1 MTTANA
7 TPAPAKAPAPK
18 KDAKGNGVL
27 STLANNSKQYGIVGA
42 LIVIVLVFQ
51 FLTNGVLLKPNSF
64 VSLIQQNAYVIILAI
79 GMVMVIIATHID
91 LSVGSI
97 VAFVGGVC
105 AILME
110 RQGVNWMLAILISLL
125 VGLVIGCW
133 QGFWV
138 AYVGIPGFITTLA
151 GMLIFRGLATV
162 IVGESVPVT
171 SPEFRGIAR
180 NYLPN
185 ILGWWGP
192 FDGLTIVVGIIC
204 IALYAWSL
212 LRRRAK
218 VAKAGLNPEP
228 MALTVTKIV
237 IATLLIGFVTY
248 LLALSGNATQGGIP
262 IMLVILAV
270 LVFIYNFILTKTVFG
285 RHVYAEG
292 GNRKAAILSGINT
305 KRVDF
310 TLFVHMGFLSAVA
323 AVCVLSR
330 LASATA
336 QAGMEFEMDA
346 IAACFIGGTAV
357 TGGVGTIPGAV
368 VGALV
373 MGVINQGLSI
383 MGVDTA
389 IVKTIKGLVL
399 LGAVAVDIMTKRKKS

>member
-1 MTTANA
+1 MSAATA
-7 TPAPAKAPAPK
+7 TPAK
-18 KDAKGNGVL
+18 KEEKTGLLATV
-27 STLANNSKQYGIVGA
+27 ANNARQYGIVGA
-42 LIVIVLVFQ
+42 LLVIVVAFEV
-51 FLTNGVLLKPNSF
+51 LTGGVLLKPNSF

-91 LSVGSI
+91 LSVGSL
-97 VAFVGGVC
+97 VAFIGGVC
-105 AILME
+105 ALLME
-110 RQGVNWMLAILISLL
+110 RAGVNWMLAIVIALV
-125 VGLVIGCW
+125 VGLIVGVW

-138 AYVGIPGFITTLA
+138 AVIGIPGFISTLA

-162 IVGESVPVT
+162 IVGESVPIT
-171 SPEFRGIAR
+171 SLEFRGIAR

-192 FDGLTIVVGIIC
+192 FDGLTIVLGILCIVGF
-204 IALYAWSL
+204 AWSQ
-212 LRRRAK
+212 LRKRAR
-218 VAKAGLNPEP
+218 VMTAGGGAGWGGGGEP
-228 MALTVTKIV
+228 MSLTVLKIV
-237 IATLLIGFVTY
+237 LVAVVIAFVTY
-248 LLALSGNATQGGIP
+248 LLASSGNADQGGTP
-262 IMLVILAV
+262 IMLVIVGV

-285 RHVYAEG
+285 RHVYAVG

-305 KRVDF
+305 RRVDF
-310 TLFVHMGFLSAVA
+310 LLFVHMGFLSAVA
-323 AVCVLSR
+323 AVCMLSR

-357 TGGVGTIPGAV
+357 TGGIGTIPGAV
-368 VGALV
+368 IGAFV

-389 IVKTIKGLVL
+389 VVKTIKGLVL
-399 LGAVAVDIMTKRKKS
+399 LLAVAVDIMSKRKKS

>member
-248 LLALSGNATQGGIP
+248 LLALSGNATQGDIP

-285 RHVYAEG
+285 RHVYAVG

>member
-1 MTTANA
+1 MSTVNA
-7 TPAPAKAPAPK
+7 APAEK
-18 KDAKGNGVL
+18 KSAGL
-27 STLANNSKQYGIVGA
+27 LATLANNSKQYGIVGA
-42 LIVIVLVFQ
+42 LVVIVLVFE
-51 FLTNGVLLKPNSF
+51 FLTKGVLLKPNSF

-110 RQGVNWMLAILISLL
+110 RQGVSWMLAILISLV
-125 VGLVIGCW
+125 VGLIIGCW

-162 IVGESVPVT
+162 IVGESVPIT

-180 NYLPN
+180 NYLPQL
-185 ILGWWGP
+185 LGWWGP
-192 FDGLTIVVGIIC
+192 FDGLTIVVGIAC
-204 IALYAWSL
+204 IALFAWSQ
-212 LRRRAK
+212 LRRRGK
-218 VAKAGLNPEP
+218 VAKAGLTPEP

-248 LLALSGNATQGGIP
+248 LLALSGNADQGGIP

-270 LVFIYNFILTKTVFG
+270 LVFAYNFILTRTVFG
-285 RHVYAEG
+285 RHVYAVG

-310 TLFVHMGFLSAVA
+310 TLFVHMGFLSAIA

-330 LASATA
+330 LSSATA

-389 IVKTIKGLVL
+389 VVKTIKGLVL
-399 LGAVAVDIMTKRKKS
+399 LGAVAVDILSKRKKS

>member
-1 MTTANA
+1 MSTVNA
-7 TPAPAKAPAPK
+7 APAKK
-18 KDAKGNGVL
+18 KSDGVL
-27 STLANNSKQYGIVGA
+27 ATLANNSKQYGIVGA
-42 LIVIVLVFQ
+42 LVVIVLVFE
-51 FLTNGVLLKPNSF
+51 FLTKGVLLKPNSF

-110 RQGVNWMLAILISLL
+110 RQGVNWMLAILISLV
-125 VGLVIGCW
+125 VGLIIGCW

-162 IVGESVPVT
+162 IVGESVPIT

-180 NYLPN
+180 NYLPQL
-185 ILGWWGP
+185 LGWWGP
-192 FDGLTIVVGIIC
+192 FDGLTIVVGIAC
-204 IALYAWSL
+204 IALFAWSQ
-212 LRRRAK
+212 LRRRGK
-218 VAKAGLNPEP
+218 VAKAGLTPEP

-248 LLALSGNATQGGIP
+248 LLALSGNADQGGIP
-262 IMLVILAV
+262 IMLVILGV
-270 LVFIYNFILTKTVFG
+270 LVFVYNFILNRTVFG
-285 RHVYAEG
+285 RHVYAVG

-310 TLFVHMGFLSAVA
+310 TLFVHMGFLSAIA

-330 LASATA
+330 LSSATA

-389 IVKTIKGLVL
+389 VVKTIKGLVL
-399 LGAVAVDIMTKRKKS
+399 LGAVAVDILSKRKKS

>member
-1 MTTANA
+1 MSTVNA
-7 TPAPAKAPAPK
+7 APAEK
-18 KDAKGNGVL
+18 KSAGL
-27 STLANNSKQYGIVGA
+27 LATLANNSKQYGIVGA
-42 LIVIVLVFQ
+42 LVVIVLVFE
-51 FLTNGVLLKPNSF
+51 FLTKGVLLKPNSF

-110 RQGVNWMLAILISLL
+110 RQGVNWMLAILISLV
-125 VGLVIGCW
+125 VGLIIGCW

-162 IVGESVPVT
+162 IVGESVPIT

-180 NYLPN
+180 NYLPQL
-185 ILGWWGP
+185 LGWWGP
-192 FDGLTIVVGIIC
+192 FDGLTIVVGIAC
-204 IALYAWSL
+204 IALFAWSQ
-212 LRRRAK
+212 LRRRGK
-218 VAKAGLNPEP
+218 VAKAGLTPEP

-248 LLALSGNATQGGIP
+248 LLALSGNADQGGIP
-262 IMLVILAV
+262 IMLVILGV
-270 LVFIYNFILTKTVFG
+270 LVFVYNFILTRTVFG
-285 RHVYAEG
+285 RHVYAVG
-292 GNRKAAILSGINT
+292 GDRKAAILSGINT

-310 TLFVHMGFLSAVA
+310 TLFVHMGFLSAIA

-330 LASATA
+330 LSSATA

-389 IVKTIKGLVL
+389 VVKTIKGLVL
-399 LGAVAVDIMTKRKKS
+399 LGAVAVDILSKRKKS

>member
-1 MTTANA
+1 MSSATL
-7 TPAPAKAPAPK
+7 TPAK
-18 KDAKGNGVL
+18 KNNQASGVL
-27 STLANNSKQYGIVGA
+27 STMANNARQYGIVGA
-42 LIVIVLVFQ
+42 LLVIVIVFEI
-51 FLTNGVLLKPNSF
+51 LTKGVLLKPNSF

-91 LSVGSI
+91 LSVGSL
-97 VAFVGGVC
+97 VAFIGGVC
-105 AILME
+105 ALLME
-110 RQGVNWMLAILISLL
+110 RQGMNWVLAIVVSLIVGLL
-125 VGLVIGCW
+125 VGVW

-162 IVGESVPVT
+162 IVGESVPIT
-171 SPEFRGIAR
+171 SDAFRGIAR

-185 ILGWWGP
+185 IFGFWGP
-192 FDGLTIVVGIIC
+192 LDGLTVVVGLIC
-204 IALYAWSL
+204 ILAFAWSQIMK
-212 LRRRAK
+212 RRRVEK
-218 VAKAGLNPEP
+218 VGLVAEP
-228 MALTVTKIV
+228 MSMTVMKIV
-237 IATLLIGFVTY
+237 IAAVVISFVTY
-248 LLALSGNATQGGIP
+248 LLASSGNQDQGGIP
-262 IMLVILAV
+262 VMLVIVSILV
-270 LVFIYNFILTKTVFG
+270 LIYNFILTKTVFG
-285 RHVYAEG
+285 RHVYAVG

-305 KRVDF
+305 RRVDF

-323 AVCVLSR
+323 AICMLSR

-357 TGGVGTIPGAV
+357 TGGIGTIPGAV
-368 VGALV
+368 VGAFV

-399 LGAVAVDIMTKRKKS
+399 LLAVAVDIMSKRKKS

>member
-1 MTTANA
+1 MSTVNA
-7 TPAPAKAPAPK
+7 APAEK
-18 KDAKGNGVL
+18 KSAGL
-27 STLANNSKQYGIVGA
+27 LATLANNSKQYGIVGA
-42 LIVIVLVFQ
+42 LVVIVLVFE
-51 FLTNGVLLKPNSF
+51 FLTKGVLLKPNSF

-110 RQGVNWMLAILISLL
+110 RQGVNWMLAILISLI
-125 VGLVIGCW
+125 VGLIIGCW

-162 IVGESVPVT
+162 IVGESVPIT

-180 NYLPN
+180 NYLPQL
-185 ILGWWGP
+185 LGWWGP
-192 FDGLTIVVGIIC
+192 FDGLTIVVGIAC
-204 IALYAWSL
+204 IALFAWSQ
-212 LRRRAK
+212 LRRRGK
-218 VAKAGLNPEP
+218 VAKAGLTPEP
-228 MALTVTKIV
+228 MALTVIKIV

-248 LLALSGNATQGGIP
+248 LLALSGNADQGGIP
-262 IMLVILAV
+262 IMLVILGV
-270 LVFIYNFILTKTVFG
+270 LVFVYNFILTRTVFG
-285 RHVYAEG
+285 RHVYAVG

-310 TLFVHMGFLSAVA
+310 TLFVHMGFLSAIA

-330 LASATA
+330 LSSATA

-389 IVKTIKGLVL
+389 VVKTIKGLVL
-399 LGAVAVDIMTKRKKS
+399 LGAVAVDILSKRKKS

>member
-1 MTTANA
+1 MSTVNA
-7 TPAPAKAPAPK
+7 APAEK
-18 KDAKGNGVL
+18 KSAGL
-27 STLANNSKQYGIVGA
+27 LATLANNSKQYGIVGA
-42 LIVIVLVFQ
+42 LVVIVLVFE
-51 FLTNGVLLKPNSF
+51 FLTKGVLLKPNSF

-110 RQGVNWMLAILISLL
+110 RQGVNSMLAILISLV
-125 VGLVIGCW
+125 VGLIIGCW

-162 IVGESVPVT
+162 IVGESVPIT

-180 NYLPN
+180 NYLPQL
-185 ILGWWGP
+185 LGWWGP
-192 FDGLTIVVGIIC
+192 FDGLTIVVGIAC
-204 IALYAWSL
+204 IALFAWSQ
-212 LRRRAK
+212 LRRRGK
-218 VAKAGLNPEP
+218 VAKAGLTPEP

-248 LLALSGNATQGGIP
+248 LLALSGNADQGGIP
-262 IMLVILAV
+262 IMLVILGV
-270 LVFIYNFILTKTVFG
+270 LVFVYNFILTRTVFG
-285 RHVYAEG
+285 RHVYAVG

-310 TLFVHMGFLSAVA
+310 TLFVHMGFLSAIA

-330 LASATA
+330 LSSATA

-389 IVKTIKGLVL
+389 VVKTIKGLVL
-399 LGAVAVDIMTKRKKS
+399 LGAVAVDILSKRKKS

>member
-1 MTTANA
+1 MSTVNA
-7 TPAPAKAPAPK
+7 APAEK
-18 KDAKGNGVL
+18 KSAGL
-27 STLANNSKQYGIVGA
+27 LATLANNSKQYGIVGA
-42 LIVIVLVFQ
+42 LVVIVLVFE
-51 FLTNGVLLKPNSF
+51 FLTKGVLLKPNSF

-110 RQGVNWMLAILISLL
+110 RQGVNWMLAILISLV
-125 VGLVIGCW
+125 VGLIIGCW

-162 IVGESVPVT
+162 IVGESVPIT

-180 NYLPN
+180 NYLPQL
-185 ILGWWGP
+185 LGWWGP
-192 FDGLTIVVGIIC
+192 FDGLTIVVGIAC
-204 IALYAWSL
+204 IALFAWNQL
-212 LRRRAK
+212 HRRGK
-218 VAKAGLNPEP
+218 VAKAGLTPEP

-248 LLALSGNATQGGIP
+248 LLALSGNADQGGIP
-262 IMLVILAV
+262 IMLVILGV
-270 LVFIYNFILTKTVFG
+270 LVFVYNFILTRTVFG
-285 RHVYAEG
+285 RHVYAVG

-310 TLFVHMGFLSAVA
+310 TLFVHMGFLSAIA

-330 LASATA
+330 LSSATA

-389 IVKTIKGLVL
+389 VVKTIKGLVL
-399 LGAVAVDIMTKRKKS
+399 LGAVAVDILSKRKKS

>member
-1 MTTANA
+1 MSTVNA
-7 TPAPAKAPAPK
+7 APAEK
-18 KDAKGNGVL
+18 KSAGL
-27 STLANNSKQYGIVGA
+27 LATLANNSKQYGIVGA
-42 LIVIVLVFQ
+42 LVVIVLVFE
-51 FLTNGVLLKPNSF
+51 FLTKGVLLKPNSF

-110 RQGVNWMLAILISLL
+110 RQGVNWMLAILISLV
-125 VGLVIGCW
+125 VGLIIGCW

-162 IVGESVPVT
+162 IVGESVPIT

-180 NYLPN
+180 NYLPQL
-185 ILGWWGP
+185 LGWWGP
-192 FDGLTIVVGIIC
+192 FDGLTIVVGIAC
-204 IALYAWSL
+204 IALFAWSQ
-212 LRRRAK
+212 LRRRGK
-218 VAKAGLNPEP
+218 VAKAGLTPEP
-228 MALTVTKIV
+228 MALTVTKIA

-248 LLALSGNATQGGIP
+248 LLALSGNADQGGIP
-262 IMLVILAV
+262 IMLVILGV
-270 LVFIYNFILTKTVFG
+270 LVFVYNFILTRTVFG
-285 RHVYAEG
+285 RHVYAVG

-310 TLFVHMGFLSAVA
+310 TLFVHMGFLSAIA

-330 LASATA
+330 LSSATA

-389 IVKTIKGLVL
+389 VVKTIKGLVL
-399 LGAVAVDIMTKRKKS
+399 LGAVAVDILSKRKKS

>member
-1 MTTANA
+1 MSTVNA
-7 TPAPAKAPAPK
+7 APAEK
-18 KDAKGNGVL
+18 KSAGL
-27 STLANNSKQYGIVGA
+27 LATLANNSKQYGIVGA
-42 LIVIVLVFQ
+42 LVVIVLVFE
-51 FLTNGVLLKPNSF
+51 FLTKGVLLKPNSF

-79 GMVMVIIATHID
+79 GMVMVISATHID

-110 RQGVNWMLAILISLL
+110 RQGVNWMLAILISLV
-125 VGLVIGCW
+125 VGLIIGCW

-162 IVGESVPVT
+162 IIGESVPIT

-180 NYLPN
+180 NYLPQL
-185 ILGWWGP
+185 LGWWGP
-192 FDGLTIVVGIIC
+192 FDGLTIVVGIAC
-204 IALYAWSL
+204 IALFAWSQ
-212 LRRRAK
+212 LRRRGK
-218 VAKAGLNPEP
+218 VAKAGLTPEP

-248 LLALSGNATQGGIP
+248 LLALSGNADQGGIP
-262 IMLVILAV
+262 IMLVILGV
-270 LVFIYNFILTKTVFG
+270 LVFVYNFILTRTVFG
-285 RHVYAEG
+285 RHVYAVG

-310 TLFVHMGFLSAVA
+310 TLFVHMGFLSAIA

-330 LASATA
+330 LSSATA

-389 IVKTIKGLVL
+389 VVKTIKGLVL
-399 LGAVAVDIMTKRKKS
+399 LGAVAVDILSKRKKS